1 MIGEPLETEQ
11 GNYRH
16 LALEQTQST
25 NTLCLDYA
33 AAGEEG
39 NLWIT
44 AAMQSGGKG
53 SRGRDWQSQKGNLF
67 ASLLLTNP
75 SQKSRLVDLTFIAA
89 LAVRDAIQA
98 YSSDKNTVAVKWPND
113 VMLNDRKCSGILLE
127 SVHHHDA
134 TYVVV
139 GIGVNCQHFPAQT
152 LHASTSL
159 FAEGV
164 EVSSNRFFKTLAKTM
179 ASNISIWRR
188 GENFAEIRS
197 KWLDCAYKLGN
208 KISVHVPGE
217 SATEG
222 RFASID
228 ENGYML
234 LELSDGSL
242 RQISTADIFFN
253 KTEDGQ

>member
-1 MIGEPLETEQ
+1 LIGEPLETEQ

-44 AAMQSGGKG
+44 SAMQSGGKG

-75 SQKSRLVDLTFIAA
+75 SQKSRLADLTFIAA

-98 YSSDKNTVAVKWPND
+98 YSSDKNTVAVKW
-113 VMLNDRKCSGILLE
+113 
-127 SVHHHDA
+127 H
-134 TYVVV
+134 
-139 GIGVNCQHFPAQT
+139 
-152 LHASTSL
+152 
-159 FAEGV
+159 
-164 EVSSNRFFKTLAKTM
+164 
-179 ASNISIWRR
+179 
-188 GENFAEIRS
+188 
-197 KWLDCAYKLGN
+197 
-208 KISVHVPGE
+208 KISVHIPGE

-234 LELSDGSL
+234 LELNDGSL